1 MATDY
6 HIPLLPDNIYHLFNH
21 AIGKEK
27 LFTSEENYLYFL
39 KKYAGHVKEICDT
52 YCYCLLPNHFHLLVK
67 IKDENSI
74 TNHFKIIKK
83 KEPPALDN
91 EIISDFIMERFSNWL
106 NGYTKAFNKLY
117 QRKGALFL
125 DYTKRSL
132 IDKDESFSKLIHYI
146 HANPVHH
153 GFTKQI
159 DNWKYSSYNSL
170 LSNGKTL
177 LLRDEVLTWFGG
189 KNEFIKFHQQPVDL
203 KLSTLFE

>member
-39 KKYAGHVKEICDT
+39 RNYAEHVKNICDT
-52 YCYCLLPNHFHLLVK
+52 YCYCLLPNHFHFLIR
-67 IKDENSI
+67 IKDENAI
-74 TNHFKIIKK
+74 TAHFKIIKK
-83 KEPPALDN
+83 KESPAFDN
-91 EIISDFIMERFSNWL
+91 ELISDFIMERFSNWL
-106 NGYTKAFNKLY
+106 NGYTKAFNKLNG
-117 QRKGALFL
+117 RKGALFI

-146 HANPVHH
+146 HVNPIHH
-153 GFTKQI
+153 GLIKQI
-159 DNWKYSSYNSL
+159 NKWKYSSYNSI

-177 LLRDEVLTWFGG
+177 LLRDEVLEWFGG
-189 KNEFIKFHQQPVDL
+189 RDEFIKFHQQPVNL
-203 KLSTLFE
+203 KFSSSLE

>member
-6 HIPLLPDNIYHLFNH
+6 HIALLPDNIYHLFNH
-21 AIGKEK
+21 AVGEEK
-27 LFTSEENYLYFL
+27 LFKSGENYLYFL
-39 KKYAGHVKEICDT
+39 KKYSEHLKNICDT

-67 IKDENSI
+67 IKDESSI
-74 TNHFKIIKK
+74 TNHFKIIKR
-83 KEPPALDN
+83 KEPPALN
-91 EIISDFIMERFSNWL
+91 SEIISDFIMERFSNWL

-117 QRKGALFL
+117 HRKGALFL
-125 DYTKRSL
+125 DYTKRSI

-153 GFTKQI
+153 GFAKQI
-159 DNWKYSSYNSL
+159 NKWIYSSYNSL

-189 KNEFIKFHQQPVDL
+189 KDEFIKFHQQPIDL
-203 KLSTLFE
+203 KFLPSFE